1 MARALI
7 LVDVQKDFCPGG
19 SLATDR
25 GDEVAGLIGAYQ
37 LSHALDYEAVI
48 ATQDWHID
56 PGSHFS
62 DTPDFIDSWPVHCVA
77 ESAGAAL
84 HDKVRTDLIN
94 EYFRKGQYTTAYSGF
109 EGHAASDGET
119 PMASWLRSRDITA
132 VDIAGIATDHCVRAT
147 ALDAIKA
154 GFQVRVLTGMCS
166 AVGIESGDAALEE
179 MHAQG
184 AELL

>member
-1 MARALI
+1 MAHALI

-19 SLATDR
+19 SLATNR

-37 LSHALDYEAVI
+37 LSHASEYDAVI

-62 DTPDFIDSWPVHCVA
+62 DTPDYIDTWPVHCVA
-77 ESAGAAL
+77 DSAGAAM
-84 HDKVRTDLIN
+84 HEKIRTDLIT
-94 EYFRKGQYTTAYSGF
+94 EYFPKGEHTAAYSGF
-109 EGHAASDGET
+109 EGHAKADGET
-119 PMASWLRSRDITA
+119 SMADWLTSRDITTL
-132 VDIAGIATDHCVRAT
+132 DIAGIATDHCVRAT
-147 ALDAIKA
+147 ALDALKT
-154 GFQVRVLTGMCS
+154 GFSVRILTGMCS

-179 MHAQG
+179 MHTAG